1 MGWLRGVLEARWR
14 SRWAIWGSFE
24 QCWMRSGD
32 LRPSRGRCGL
42 SWTPEHHGSPSV
54 SDPREGLLG
63 GDGTFS
69 EGEGDIGRTCPLSH
83 VRPGGSRGVHSMSRS
98 AARALP
104 RASRPL
110 SGIFPFPLPAPH
122 VGGVHIL
129 SWQVLMCSRTDPPLA
144 LSLPGPRAEL
154 HPIPSFTIYIP
165 SSSSSAAVASLA

>member
-1 MGWLRGVLEARWR
+1 MLDAILRSKTFAGPLRAFLDAR
-14 SRWAIWGSFE
+14 
-24 QCWMRSGD
+24 
-32 LRPSRGRCGL
+32 
-42 SWTPEHHGSPSV
+42 T
-54 SDPREGLLG
+54 PREPVRFGSAGGAFGG

-154 HPIPSFTIYIP
+154 HPIPSFTIYIYIYIP